1 MQKTFAYISS
11 LLLCLFVVPIEAQK
25 TKKAVEVD
33 NTPLFNGLTIQVDA
47 ASLLGSVLSTGET
60 YSYEAGAQVDLKHK
74 YFPVFELGY
83 GGANKI
89 SNNNIDFKT
98 NSLFGRLGVDI
109 NLLSKKKDSKPT
121 SNLFLVGLRLGMSSF
136 PYSISNAIITDNYWH
151 GSEVNNYQ
159 NEITNK
165 IWYEIAAGVK
175 VEVAKNFFMGWTVR
189 IKNLI
194 SQDVAGQVAPWY
206 IPGYGINNGTSY
218 GINYTLGYKLQIPT
232 KVKVLSKKEIQNKN
246 K

>member
-1 MQKTFAYISS
+1 MQKTFVYISS
-11 LLLCLFVVPIEAQK
+11 LLLCFLVLPVEAQK
-25 TKKAVEVD
+25 TKKKVEVD
-33 NTPLFNGLTIQVDA
+33 TTPIFNGLTIQADA
-47 ASLLGSVLSTGET
+47 ASLLSYVLSNGET

-98 NSLFGRLGVDI
+98 NALFGRSGIDL
-109 NLLSKKKDSKPT
+109 NLLSQKKDEKPT
-121 SNLFLVGLRLGMSSF
+121 TNLFLAGLRLGMSSF
-136 PYSISNAIITDNYWH
+136 PYSISNAIITDNYWG
-151 GSEVNNYQ
+151 GSNSINFQ
-159 NEITNK
+159 NEISTK
-165 IWYEIAAGVK
+165 IWYEITAGVK
-175 VEVAKNFFMGWTVR
+175 VEVTKNFFMGWTVR

-206 IPGYGINNGTSY
+206 IPGYGINNGSSY

-232 KVKVLSKKEIQNKN
+232 NVKVPSKKETEK
-246 K
+246 KK